1 LTAGFGF
8 GFCLVLFEPRFCQT
22 EETEL
27 ARPAAAPVT
36 AEVAAEK
43 PPVAGPE
50 EEEAEPEGGADGANP
65 AAGADGADC
74 AVIVASLLVCHA
86 DAW

>member
-1 LTAGFGF
+1 VSA
-8 GFCLVLFEPRFCQT
+8 EPRLCQT

-36 AEVAAEK
+36 AAVAAEK

-50 EEEAEPEGGADGANP
+50 DEDEDEDEPDDGAVGADP
-65 AAGADGADC
+65 AAGAGGADC
-74 AVIVASLLVCHA
+74 AVIVASRLVCHA